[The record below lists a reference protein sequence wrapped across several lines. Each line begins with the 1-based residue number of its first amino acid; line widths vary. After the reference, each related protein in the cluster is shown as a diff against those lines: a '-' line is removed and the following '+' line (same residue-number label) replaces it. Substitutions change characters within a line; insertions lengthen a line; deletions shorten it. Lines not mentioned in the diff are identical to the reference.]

1 MSGKKIYN
9 VSPTM
14 ETKNWKQI
22 IVLAGCILGGI
33 VTGII
38 ITAHHFGKTG
48 GRAFP
53 VFILTMAAGAL
64 IGGITKYLVDKR
76 RGIINTTTSKL
87 TLAVSLCVIVGLLI
101 GAGIGYHYLS
111 QTTIGSTMAVYE
123 GFIRGNTSTNWQST
137 KIEPTKE
144 VHLTP
149 QPGEYFTYRGANPK
163 YF

>member
-1 MSGKKIYN
+1 MMK
-9 VSPTM
+9 M
-14 ETKNWKQI
+14 ETKNRKQI

-38 ITAHHFGKTG
+38 ITAHHLGKTG

-53 VFILTMAAGAL
+53 VAILTMAVGASIAG
-64 IGGITKYLVDKR
+64 IIKYLVDKR
-76 RGIINTTTSKL
+76 RGINTTTSKL
-87 TLAVSLCVIVGLLI
+87 TLTVSLCVIVGLLI
-101 GAGIGYHYLS
+101 GAGIGYHYFS